1 MPMIQN
7 QNDYAIATNDYIARF
22 DRPQIIILC
31 LTGEASFQTAYQFP
45 PRVVGCTDQRPMPA
59 KNGFEL
65 QDRDI
70 ELLNHIFQLRLAT
83 IDHLS
88 ALSGR
93 SVRALWNRLLKLKQR
108 RYLASVAR
116 FMQKQVYAI
125 GPKGVPVLV
134 EHGYAPRDLAEKRL
148 RHHELTEIGIRH
160 SLFIA
165 DIHTRM
171 IVLTRNSPIQLSHWQ
186 EGPALWDSVIAHEGE
201 SPIPVRPDA
210 YFTLKRT
217 DQPEGKN
224 TVHVFLE
231 ADRSTMAH
239 SRMAA
244 KIAGYLAYY
253 EHRRHTKRYPGMQAF
268 LVAMVTQTR
277 TRADELRKD
286 LHPLIPHT
294 AARQAYLF
302 TSFGDLTLSSLL
314 PKAAASGA

>member
-1 MPMIQN
+1 
-7 QNDYAIATNDYIARF
+7 
-22 DRPQIIILC
+22 
-31 LTGEASFQTAYQFP
+31 
-45 PRVVGCTDQRPMPA
+45 MPA

-70 ELLNHIFQLRLAT
+70 ELLNYIFQLRLAT

-93 SVRALWNRLLKLKQR
+93 SIRALWNRLLKLKQR

-116 FMQKQVYAI
+116 HMQKHVFAI
-125 GPKGVPVLV
+125 GSKGVPVLI

-148 RHHELTEIGIRH
+148 RHHELTDIGIQH

-165 DIHTRM
+165 DIHALI
-171 IVLTRNSPIQLSHWQ
+171 IVLTRNSPIKLAHWQ
-186 EGPALWDSVIAHEGE
+186 EGPVLWDSVVAHEGE
-201 SPIPVRPDA
+201 DPIPVRPDA

-239 SRMAA
+239 GRMAA

-253 EHRRHTKRYPGMQAF
+253 GQGLHVRKYPGMTAF
-268 LVAMVTQTR
+268 IVATVTQTR
-277 TRADELRKD
+277 SRAKELRDD
-286 LHPLIPHT
+286 LQSLIPN
-294 AARQAYLF
+294 AAGRRAYPFIAFEDLILA
-302 TSFGDLTLSSLL
+302 SFV
-314 PKAAASGA
+314 PASIGRS

>member
-1 MPMIQN
+1 
-7 QNDYAIATNDYIARF
+7 
-22 DRPQIIILC
+22 
-31 LTGEASFQTAYQFP
+31 
-45 PRVVGCTDQRPMPA
+45 MPA

-65 QDRDI
+65 QDSDI
-70 ELLNHIFQLRLAT
+70 ELLNYIFQLRLAT

-108 RYLASVAR
+108 RYLACVAR
-116 FMQKQVYAI
+116 FMQKQVYAV
-125 GPKGVPVLV
+125 GSKGVPVLI

-171 IVLTRNSPIQLSHWQ
+171 IVLTRSGSQKLSHWQ
-186 EGPALWDSVIAHEGE
+186 EGQALWDSVVAREGE
-201 SPIPVRPDA
+201 PPIPVRPDA
-210 YFTLKRT
+210 YFLLRQT

-244 KIAGYLAYY
+244 KIVGYLAYY
-253 EHRRHTKRYPGMQAF
+253 EQGIYAKKYSGMPTF
-268 LVAMVTQTR
+268 IVATVTQTR
-277 TRADELRKD
+277 SRAEELQKD
-286 LHPLIPHT
+286 LQTIIPHASSRRAYPFIAFDDLTPASLIP
-294 AARQAYLF
+294 
-302 TSFGDLTLSSLL
+302 
-314 PKAAASGA
+314 ASHSGS